1 MHKRYQV
8 FVSSTFRDLKEERAA
23 VMEVIMRMNFI
34 PAGMEMFPAMDEKVF
49 KYIQRII
56 DDSDYF
62 LLIIGGCYGSVDVSG
77 VSWTEKEYDYAL
89 KQHKHILVF
98 DHENYLNLPG
108 SKIDKDKEK
117 LEKLEAFKQ
126 KVANGGIR
134 VIDKWSN
141 ADKLAMKVSTSL
153 ANVQKIHPV
162 KGGWVRAEEFL
173 ADNEGI
179 LNELKELR
187 DERVKHQALFREAQG
202 RIKSLEA
209 ELKNLKSSMGRDQ
222 ATIETITIPGTGVS
236 FNMVR
241 VEGGMFIMGANE
253 GDEEAWND
261 EKPAHQVTLSDYYIG
276 ETQVTQALWQAV
288 MRNNPSLFKGDPNRP
303 VERVSWDDCQE
314 FIKKLNSLTGKS
326 FRLPTEAQ
334 WEFAARGGNKSKGYK
349 YAGGDDLDEVA
360 WYGRNS
366 SDKTHPV
373 AQKAANELGL
383 YDMSGNVWEWCQDW
397 YGDYANAQQTNPVG
411 PTMGYIRV
419 DRGGSWNN
427 IARYCRVSYRNDFEP
442 TANMPSNLGLRLA
455 L

>member
-1 MHKRYQV
+1 MDKRYQV

-23 VMEVIMRMNFI
+23 VMEVIMRLNFI

-56 DDSDYF
+56 DDSDYY
-62 LLIIGGCYGSVDVSG
+62 LLIIGGCYGSVDENG
-77 VSWTEKEYDYAL
+77 VSWTEKEYDYAV
-89 KQHKHILVF
+89 KQHKHVLVF

-173 ADNEGI
+173 SDNEGI

-187 DERVKHQALFREAQG
+187 DERVKHQAQLREAQEKV
-202 RIKSLEA
+202 KSLEA
-209 ELKNLKSSMGRDQ
+209 ELDKIKAKMDRIQ
-222 ATIETITIPGTGVS
+222 PPVEIITIPGTDVS
-236 FNMVR
+236 FKMVR
-241 VEGGMFIMGANE
+241 VKGGTFMMGANK
-253 GDEEAWND
+253 GDRQAFDD
-261 EKPAHQVTLSDYYIG
+261 ETPAHQVTLSDYYIG

-288 MRNNPSLFKGDPNRP
+288 MGENPIGFLRGPNRP
-303 VERVSWDDCQE
+303 VANVSWDDCQE

-349 YAGGDDLDEVA
+349 YAGGDDLDKVA
-360 WYGRNS
+360 WYNRDS
-366 SDKTHPV
+366 SGLTHRV
-373 AQKAANELGL
+373 AQKTANELGL
-383 YDMSGNVWEWCQDW
+383 YDMTGNVWEWCQDW
-397 YGDYANAQQTNPVG
+397 YDDYSDAPQTDPEG
-411 PTMGYIRV
+411 PETGSCRV
-419 DRGGSWNN
+419 CRGGSWRSY
-427 IARYCRVSYRNDFEP
+427 ATYCRVSSRTF
-442 TANMPSNLGLRLA
+442 NMPTFAISDYGLRLA

>member
-1 MHKRYQV
+1 MDKRYQV

-23 VMEVIMRMNFI
+23 VMEVIMRLNFI

-62 LLIIGGCYGSVDVSG
+62 LLIIGGCYGSVDGSG
-77 VSWTEKEYDYAL
+77 VSWTEKEYDYAV

-108 SKIDKDKEK
+108 YKIDKDKEK
-117 LEKLEAFKQ
+117 LGKLEAFKT
-126 KVANGGIR
+126 KVAKDGIR
-134 VIDKWSN
+134 VIDTWSN

-173 ADNEGI
+173 SYNEET
-179 LNELKELR
+179 LKELIELR
-187 DERVKHQALFREAQG
+187 DERVKHQAQLRESQEKV
-202 RIKSLEA
+202 KSLEA
-209 ELKNLKSSMGRDQ
+209 ELENLKARMVKDRSSV
-222 ATIETITIPGTGVS
+222 ETITIPGTDVS

-241 VEGGMFIMGANE
+241 VEGGTFMMGAN
-253 GDEEAWND
+253 DDDKRADDD

-276 ETQVTQALWQAV
+276 ETQVTQELWEAV
-288 MRNNPSLFKGDPNRP
+288 MGTNPSHFKGDPNLP
-303 VERVSWDDCQE
+303 VECVSWDVCQV
-314 FIKKLNSLTGKS
+314 FIEKLNSMTGKS

-334 WEFAARGGNKSKGYK
+334 WEFAARGGNKSKDYK
-349 YAGGDDLDEVA
+349 YAGGNNLDEVA
-360 WYGRNS
+360 WYDDNS
-366 SDKTHPV
+366 QGLPHPV

-383 YDMSGNVWEWCQDW
+383 YDMTGNVWEWCQDR
-397 YGDYANAQQTNPVG
+397 YGRYANTQQTNPIG
-411 PTMGYIRV
+411 PTTGAYRV
-419 DRGGSWNN
+419 YRGGSWFN
-427 IARYCRVSYRNDFEP
+427 IARYCRVLFRDCS
-442 TANMPSNLGLRLA
+442 TPSSAYNLLGLRLS